1 MHPIRLIAA
10 ITMLSLAST
19 ANAACPSTIAGSY
32 SAYQIRYL
40 ADGTQQTSVGTHVFT
55 APTNGIGTET
65 IYLWESVVD
74 SATNTGSGTRK
85 KPTRKYKYDKTTC
98 RGYTWAEDG
107 QSEVAGTLTIRY
119 FAVAASGNNLFFTQG
134 PRNVAM
140 DSSGNPSTTDANP
153 SSWIAIGAGVTVLTK
168 Q

>member
-1 MHPIRLIAA
+1 MNPIRLIAA
-10 ITMLSLAST
+10 TTLLSLAST
-19 ANAACPSTIAGSY
+19 ANAACPATISGSY

-55 APTNGIGTET
+55 PLTNGIGTET

-74 SATNTGSGTRK
+74 SATITGSGTRK
-85 KPTRKYKYDKTTC
+85 RPTRKYVYDKATC

-107 QSEVAGTLTIRY
+107 QSEAGTLTIRY

-140 DSSGNPSTTDANP
+140 DATGNPSATNANP
-153 SSWIAIGAGVTVLTK
+153 SSWIAIGASVTVLTK

>member
-1 MHPIRLIAA
+1 MNPIRLIAA

-65 IYLWESVVD
+65 IYLWESVVS
-74 SATNTGSGTRK
+74 SATNAGSGTRQK
-85 KPTRKYKYDKTTC
+85 AHQKIC
-98 RGYTWAEDG
+98 
-107 QSEVAGTLTIRY
+107 IR
-119 FAVAASGNNLFFTQG
+119 
-134 PRNVAM
+134 
-140 DSSGNPSTTDANP
+140 
-153 SSWIAIGAGVTVLTK
+153 
-168 Q
+168 